1 MKKLL
6 TLLLTALMVFALVGC
21 GNKTEEPETEGGEE
35 TVEAA
40 NVWFVAPLPTGSA
53 WGTCGTAFL
62 AECEELG
69 LKGTY
74 VGPTTAASIPDMID
88 FCEQAIADEADVL
101 ICNWRDYESFNDVA
115 SRAKEAGIKL
125 IGYNQGLNDGLCPN
139 YLGIDPAKLGEVIAE
154 TLVTNRGA
162 EGLVVFY
169 LAASNTSQ
177 SHLATEA
184 AFEAKLAELAPTAT
198 VYKDYTAGTADQAA
212 EKVSTYMNA
221 HSDINAIV
229 CNCSFAAVAAA
240 AYREENNVSGDDLYV
255 QGIDG
260 GADILQYVLDG
271 VADCTIIQD
280 WTGAG
285 KAAAQLAQ
293 MMLNGEELPEFTGLG
308 AYELK
313 KDGVKEYADAQGLE
327 GLNY

>member
-6 TLLLTALMVFALVGC
+6 TLLLAVAMMFSLVAC
-21 GNKTEEPETEGGEE
+21 GNKAAEEETATGEE
-35 TVEAA
+35 TAEAA

-53 WGTCGTAFL
+53 WGTCGTAFT
-62 AECEELG
+62 AECEALG
-69 LKGTY
+69 MKGTY

-154 TLVTNRGA
+154 TLVNNNGA
-162 EGLVVFY
+162 EGLSVFY

-184 AFEAKLAELAPTAT
+184 AFEKKLAELAPTAV

-221 HSDINAIV
+221 HTDINAIV

-240 AYREENNVSGDDLYV
+240 AYKEENNAEGLYV

-271 VADCTIIQD
+271 VADNTIIQD

-308 AYELK
+308 AYELRK
-313 KDGVKEYADAQGLE
+313 EGVKEYADAQGLT

>member
-6 TLLLTALMVFALVGC
+6 TLLLAAFMVFALVGC
-21 GNKTEEPETEGGEE
+21 QKAEEPAEEENTTED
-35 TVEAA
+35 TAY

-53 WGTCGTAFL
+53 WGTCGDAFR
-62 AECEELG
+62 AEAEKLG
-69 LKGTY
+69 MKGTY

-115 SRAKEAGIKL
+115 QRAKDAGIKL

-139 YLGIDPAKLGEVIAE
+139 YLGIDPAKLGEVIAQ
-154 TLVTNRGA
+154 TLVDNKGTEN
-162 EGLVVFY
+162 LVVFY

-177 SHLATEA
+177 SHLTTEA
-184 AFEAKLAELAPTAT
+184 AFEKKLAELAPTAV

-212 EKVSTYMNA
+212 EKVNTYCNA
-221 HSDINAIV
+221 HTDINAIV

-240 AYREENNVSGDDLYV
+240 AYREENNLTTDQLYV

-260 GADILQYVLDG
+260 GMDILQYVLDG
-271 VADCTIIQD
+271 MADCTIIQD

-285 KAAAQLAQ
+285 QAAAQLAKD
-293 MMLNGEELPEFTGLG
+293 MMEGGTLPEFTGLG
-308 AYELK
+308 AYALY
-313 KDGVKEYADAQGLE
+313 KDGVKEYADAQGYE

>member
-1 MKKLL
+1 MKKYLKR
-6 TLLLTALMVFALVGC
+6 TIIASAFIFAASLTAC
-21 GNKTEEPETEGGEE
+21 GNKAAEETATGEE
-35 TVEAA
+35 TAEAA

-53 WGTCGTAFL
+53 WGTCGTAFT
-62 AECEELG
+62 AECEALG
-69 LKGTY
+69 MKGTY

-154 TLVTNRGA
+154 TLVNNKGA
-162 EGLVVFY
+162 EGLTVFY

-184 AFEAKLAELAPTAT
+184 AFEAKLAELAPTAV

-221 HSDINAIV
+221 HTDINAVV

-240 AYREENNVSGDDLYV
+240 A
-255 QGIDG
+255 
-260 GADILQYVLDG
+260 
-271 VADCTIIQD
+271 
-280 WTGAG
+280 
-285 KAAAQLAQ
+285 AAAAAAA
-293 MMLNGEELPEFTGLG
+293 ELRS
-308 AYELK
+308 
-313 KDGVKEYADAQGLE
+313 
-327 GLNY
+327 